1 MQARV
6 RYALGAVTLALCG
19 WAVLRFLPSRP
30 VPAAPDETAGES
42 STANNAASR
51 GAPDSPNQAAEPFY
65 IGSAQC
71 AECHADELHT
81 YQQTAHSQAL
91 AEIDPQAQPPDGQF
105 EHALSGR
112 SYRVYRAG
120 GALRHREQLSTID
133 FDDLSQ
139 DYAVKYVIGSGR
151 HGRSYLIE
159 DAGFLI
165 ESPITWYESRQ
176 AWGMSPGYDRRS
188 HQGFERAVDA
198 GCISCHA
205 GRAESI
211 DGALNRIA
219 IHEQAIGCEACH
231 APGSTHAAE
240 RRAAKN
246 ATLKNVT
253 ANETIVHPGKL
264 SRDLSEAICAR
275 CHLQSD
281 AAVLLSGRDAAD
293 FRPGRALAEYRID
306 YRLDRAGPQM
316 KVAGHVEQ
324 MRLSRCYQKSDSLT
338 CTTCHNPHDST
349 PPERAA
355 AEYRNKCLAC
365 HAAAACR
372 VDVAERT
379 KTEPGDNCAA
389 CHMPPT
395 RTEVPHAAFTHH
407 RIGIHRPAAEAPAD
421 EEESDDSEQSDDEP
435 EFAELTPLADVS
447 HLSEIERERCL
458 GLAYLEFSQNQD
470 APSAERYARRAVELL
485 EKVRAQGVRDAYVDA
500 GLARAYWSTS
510 PPRAAELA
518 MAALEDAP
526 LPPGECTTALYV
538 LADFSFRTRQW
549 TAAQS
554 ALVQSVRLRRHPVD
568 WQLLGLCQAAQGDE
582 PGAIQSLK
590 RAAEIIPYDRAVH
603 EQLAQLY
610 VQLGQPDGAAR
621 QRQLAKLLE
630 LREQARARK
639 P

>member
-1 MQARV
+1 MQAYV
-6 RYALGAVTLALCG
+6 RYALVAVTLALCG
-19 WAVLRFLPSRP
+19 WGVLRFLPSRP
-30 VPAAPDETAGES
+30 VPAAPDETTDELSATHDAATRDAG
-42 STANNAASR
+42 
-51 GAPDSPNQAAEPFY
+51 GAPNQAAEPVY

-105 EHALSGR
+105 EHEPSGR
-112 SYRVYRAG
+112 TYRVYRSG
-120 GALRHREQLSTID
+120 GALRHREQLSGID
-133 FDDLSQ
+133 DDELSQ
-139 DYAVKYVIGSGR
+139 DYAVKYAIGSGR

-159 DAGFLI
+159 DRGFLI

-188 HQGFERAVDA
+188 HQGFERAIDA

-205 GRAESI
+205 GRAENI

-231 APGSTHAAE
+231 GPGSTHAAE
-240 RRAAKN
+240 RRAAKS
-246 ATLKNVT
+246 AAADVRAA
-253 ANETIVHPGKL
+253 ANETIAHPGKL

-281 AAVLLSGRDAAD
+281 AAALVSGRDVGD
-293 FRPGRALAEYRID
+293 FRPGRPLAEYRID
-306 YRLDRAGPQM
+306 YRLDRAGSLM

-338 CTTCHNPHDST
+338 CTTCHNPHAAI

-355 AEYRNKCLAC
+355 AEYRNKCLEC
-365 HAAAACR
+365 HTSAACGA
-372 VDVAERT
+372 DAAERT
-379 KTEPGDNCAA
+379 KTEPADNCAA

-395 RTEVPHAAFTHH
+395 QTEVPHAAFTHH

-421 EEESDDSEQSDDEP
+421 NQANDDES

-458 GLAYLEFSQNQD
+458 GLAYLEFAQNH
-470 APSAERYARRAVELL
+470 AGPAAERYSRRAAELL
-485 EKVRAQGVRDAYVDA
+485 EKVRGQGLRDAHVDA
-500 GLARAYWSTS
+500 GLARAYWSSS

-518 MAALEDAP
+518 MAALEDDP

-538 LADFSFRTRQW
+538 LADFSCRTRQW
-549 TAAQS
+549 AAAQS
-554 ALVQSVRLRRHPVD
+554 ALAQSIRLRRHPVD
-568 WQLLGLCQAAQGDE
+568 WQLLGLCQAAQGDA
-582 PGAIQSLK
+582 PGAIQSLR

-610 VQLGQPDGAAR
+610 AQLGQTDGAAR
-621 QRQLAKLLE
+621 RRQLARLLE
-630 LREQARARK
+630 LREQARGK
-639 P
+639 QP